1 MNIAIDRV
9 PRGEGMELVVR
20 GRLDAECADELRHA
34 VVTEV
39 RRGSHA
45 ITLDLKDVGF
55 LSSAGI
61 RVLFEMQREAR
72 QAGGDCLITSVSEP
86 VRKVLSLT
94 RLDRV
99 LMAAAPQDGATTL
112 PPSAARD
119 IEMNGLRLVGF
130 QPPAGAITVVRHGND
145 RALTGD
151 AAETVRVRL
160 PAHAFAIGLA
170 AVADEAPAAGAAGE
184 LVAAGGA
191 VYHRPPRPFAAVDY
205 VLGAGALVAEADVV
219 TGLSWHGYPG
229 GRAGF
234 EPSGEAAAVA
244 IDDLTASLLEAA
256 GCDALAVVIA
266 GEVQGLVAAE
276 LIRPLAEAT
285 PLDHPLAGSRETT
298 ARWICFS
305 REPVQAGRTA
315 LVVGVVCRGTTPPP
329 VEGLASLGP
338 GGARGH
344 LHAVVFPHRPL
355 KRAAGDLAA
364 VIADLTASEPL
375 AVVHLAADDRP
386 VLGGG
391 RSELVRGC
399 CWFAPLAP
407 AGGAI

>member
-1 MNIAIDRV
+1 MDITIDRV
-9 PRGEGMELVVR
+9 PRGEGVELVVR
-20 GRLDAECADELRHA
+20 GRLDAECAGELRHA
-34 VVTEV
+34 VATEV

-45 ITLDLKDVGF
+45 ITLDLTDVGF

-61 RVLFEMQREAR
+61 RVLFETQREAR
-72 QAGGDCLITSVSEP
+72 QAGGDCLISAVSEP

-99 LMAAAPQDGATTL
+99 LMAAAPRVETAAT
-112 PPSAARD
+112 PPLTRD
-119 IEMNGLRLVGF
+119 VEADGLRLVAYE
-130 QPPAGAITVVRHGND
+130 PASGAISVVRHGDD
-145 RALTGD
+145 RALAGG
-151 AAETVRVRL
+151 AVETVRVRL
-160 PAHAFAIGLA
+160 PAHAFALGLA
-170 AVADEAPAAGAAGE
+170 AVSDDAPAAGAAGE

-205 VLGAGALVAEADVV
+205 VHGTGALVAEADFL
-219 TGLSWHGYPG
+219 TGLSWQGYPG

-234 EPSGEAAAVA
+234 EPLGDAAAVA
-244 IDDLTASLLEAA
+244 IDDLAAALLDVA
-256 GCDALAVVIA
+256 GCDALAMVVA
-266 GEVQGLVAAE
+266 GEVHGLVTAE

-285 PLDHPLAGSRETT
+285 PHDHPLTGNRESA

-315 LVVGVVCRGTTPPP
+315 LVVGVVCRTAAVPP
-329 VEGLASLGP
+329 VAGLAALGP
-338 GGARGH
+338 RGTRGH

-364 VIADLTASEPL
+364 VLSDLAASEPL
-375 AVVHLAADDRP
+375 GVLHLAADDRP

-391 RSELVRGC
+391 RSELVRGS

-407 AGGAI
+407 VGASA